1 MTLIK
6 KIKQKLKDL
15 EIHFR
20 NDYEEQTAACTK
32 NGVPTMLFA
41 VRWFGSQKTD
51 ILSFLTR
58 HH

>member
-20 NDYEEQTAACTK
+20 NDYEEQHADRC
-32 NGVPTMLFA
+32 V
-41 VRWFGSQKTD
+41 
-51 ILSFLTR
+51 
-58 HH
+58 H